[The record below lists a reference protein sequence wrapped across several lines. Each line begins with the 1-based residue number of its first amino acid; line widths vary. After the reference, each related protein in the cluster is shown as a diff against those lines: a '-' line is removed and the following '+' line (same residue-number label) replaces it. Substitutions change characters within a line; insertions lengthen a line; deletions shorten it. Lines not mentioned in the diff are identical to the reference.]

1 MQAMTPSPQATSPYT
16 PVGGGNAAPPQP
28 QVPGVSGGLPALGGL
43 SVNNNPMAPQLQST
57 HGIGQ
62 PSASAQHA
70 QQFGRGDDTM
80 LIHMTPEEVNS
91 LQGLAMAHGGSLTIN
106 PHTGLPE
113 AGWLGKLLPTLLGGI
128 GMAFGIPPIWMG
140 LGGAAVGTAVTGD
153 LGKGLSMG
161 LQAYGGASL
170 GGAAGI
176 GGKLG
181 NVGQSLGLSGSS
193 AIGGAA
199 SNTGTLLGTDLPA
212 GSLAKTALAKIPGEA
227 AATIAKTPDLF
238 GTVAKGPGFFGA
250 FGNAAK
256 AGLPGGIIGKVAPML
271 AAQGVMSGV
280 SGAMQPS
287 VSKGKPEES
296 KFKYTPMAPLKREV
310 RFQTPEQAE
319 ATGGAEFQY
328 FTPSNPEPV
337 PVSALPI
344 EEQSK
349 YRYADGGVASA
360 PPTGLGEL
368 IEYFGAS
375 NPGAITA
382 SSKYPA
388 PAAPTPTA
396 PVAPDAGEQKFNFTP
411 TTPTTPTLP
420 TTGGTNLW
428 GLPDFTSDQWKSILG
443 DISYQGNQLFVPAA
457 PDERNRFEDYSN
469 IGDQGAFPRRTSNG
483 SGIDGT
489 GQSLPTEQPVAPAPE
504 VSSPVASLPEYDY
517 SQYYQPNI
525 MDLYNNYGQTTPTE
539 QPVYAEP
546 VAPVA
551 PAYEEPVFSR
561 QGGGGGG
568 TYNNYDNVQEFARGG
583 GVHMR
588 DGAFVVDA
596 RTVSELGNGS
606 SNAGIELLA
615 RMGGRPVRGSGDG
628 VSDSVPAS
636 IGGKQQA
643 RVARDEVIFQPD
655 AVRRIGG
662 GSEKRGTQK
671 LYALMEKAHS
681 ARKKAKRGQDT
692 GVRRGLA

>member
-1 MQAMTPSPQATSPYT
+1 
-16 PVGGGNAAPPQP
+16 
-28 QVPGVSGGLPALGGL
+28 
-43 SVNNNPMAPQLQST
+43 MAPQLQST

-140 LGGAAVGTAVTGD
+140 ALGAVGGTAATGN
-153 LGKGLSMG
+153 LGKGLMMG

-181 NVGQSLGLSGSS
+181 NVGQSLGLSGS
-193 AIGGAA
+193 GAA
-199 SNTGTLLGTDLPA
+199 VMSPA
-212 GSLAKTALAKIPGEA
+212 TTAMPKAASEA
-227 AATIAKTPDLF
+227 FK
-238 GTVAKGPGFFGA
+238 GA
-250 FGNAAK
+250 FGNIASPTVGATSGLGGFGAAAK
-256 AGLPGGIIGKVAPML
+256 AGLPGGVIGKVAPML

-443 DISYQGNQLFVPAA
+443 DIPYQGNQLFVPAA

-583 GVHMR
+583 GVDMR

-671 LYALMEKAHS
+671 LYALMEKAHK
-681 ARKKAKRGQDT
+681 ARKKAGRGQDT
-692 GVRRGLA
+692 KLRRGLA